1 MYNGPEFRESV
12 MAECLKE
19 VREGVTE
26 MGWRRHEAACTV
38 SGWSWC
44 RAESDCEASRK
55 ALKGLEWRGT

>member
-26 MGWRRHEAACTV
+26 MGWRRH
-38 SGWSWC
+38 
-44 RAESDCEASRK
+44 ASSMHSVW
-55 ALKGLEWRGT
+55 LVMVQS